1 MVPRLRPPIGLVSA
15 ALLWAGATGCN
26 AMPTMGA
33 TSRATAQISLSVSNR
48 LQLVARTG
56 SSSLDQPQSFCL
68 WGNSPVGTYDLT
80 LLGEDATP
88 LAWANGGSQHVLEAG
103 TTIRAIRV
111 TAAAGDCTSGKA
123 VNATVTKASPSDDS
137 ENPTTL
143 ILGLE

>member
-1 MVPRLRPPIGLVSA
+1 MVPRLRAPIRLIAA
-15 ALLWAGATGCN
+15 ALLWAGAAGCN
-26 AMPTMGA
+26 AMPAMGA

-48 LQLVARTG
+48 LQLVARTD
-56 SSSLDQPQSFCL
+56 SLSLDQAQSFCL
-68 WGNSPVGTYDLT
+68 WGNSPVGTYDVT

-103 TTIRAIRV
+103 TTIRAIKV

-123 VNATVTKASPSDDS
+123 VNATITPASSAGDSDG
-137 ENPTTL
+137 PTTL